1 MICSVFDK
9 YLDNLKKI
17 IIKFLQYLKFQY
29 LGFFGIY
36 FMTKWKYGKRIFQ
49 RLFEY
54 SALCRLWGSTTISQ
68 KIIARINSSK
78 WTIFQ
83 NESSPKPKRQLS
95 AAIFSPKTK
104 FFYRIEFYVAC
115 VESSFPGIAL
125 ASNCLLRNGRATKNT
140 IVCILIYI
148 FLYSPSNF
156 CI

>member
-54 SALCRLWGSTTISQ
+54 SALCRLWGVHDNFPKNNCPNQFVEMDHFPKREFTETETTIICSDIFSEN
-68 KIIARINSSK
+68 KVFLSHRILCHLRGIVVSRNSSCIELSLEE
-78 WTIFQ
+78 WTCYQ
-83 NESSPKPKRQLS
+83 KH
-95 AAIFSPKTK
+95 
-104 FFYRIEFYVAC
+104 
-115 VESSFPGIAL
+115 
-125 ASNCLLRNGRATKNT
+125 NCLYPNLY
-140 IVCILIYI
+140 ILI
-148 FLYSPSNF
+148 LS
-156 CI
+156 